1 MVDNTQ
7 NTTGSL
13 LAVCRDR
20 NYHFTQIGKS
30 KKITG
35 QQGEYDLL
43 YELLPDELDV

>member
-20 NYHFTQIGKS
+20 NYQFTQMGKA
-30 KKITG
+30 KKLLG
-35 QQGEYDLL
+35 QKGEYDLL